1 MLRYVK
7 LLSLLIIAALTSCS
21 YIYGDH
27 GIIQN
32 RDKEYLSARSIP
44 PLSIPPGLS
53 SSTIQAHYPV
63 SDVNY
68 PQSTEVVNL
77 TPPDLNVD
85 QIQKYVEPKVDHPV
99 ATPSLKQKAPLPNYY
114 FDPYTRSSVK
124 AGESAGSI
132 FGGLGKLWPWG
143 KKQPAQQ
150 STATAAASGN
160 NSTNSTNTD
169 NVNNTDQT
177 NAADTQDDQAIK
189 KKNYYFDPYSHR

>member
-7 LLSLLIIAALTSCS
+7 LFSLFIIAALTSCS
-21 YIYGDH
+21 YIYGDR

-63 SDVNY
+63 SDANY
-68 PQSTEVVNL
+68 PQSTEVLNL

-114 FDPYTRSSVK
+114 FDPYTRSTVK
-124 AGESAGSI
+124 AGESAGSL
-132 FGGLGKLWPWG
+132 FGGLGKYWPWG
-143 KKQPAQQ
+143 KKHPAQQ
-150 STATAAASGN
+150 PTAEPTSEH
-160 NSTNSTNTD
+160 NSTNSGDADNTNTA
-169 NVNNTDQT
+169 DQT
-177 NAADTQDDQAIK
+177 NAADTQDDIENK